1 MLILFFENDFFPK
14 YMRNCIIT
22 PKALFCFLTVSFL
35 AGCSFKSLNK
45 AFQNEEFDE
54 QAFIQNIL
62 KKTKNALWLV

>member
-1 MLILFFENDFFPK
+1 
-14 YMRNCIIT
+14 MRNCIIT

-35 AGCSFKSLNK
+35 VGCSFKSLNK
-45 AFQNEEFDE
+45 VFQNEEFDE